1 MGQTSFLPIVQ
12 PDRSIPVNRFVHASM
27 LTVMLLHS
35 ILGCCWHHKHTHLA
49 AECQSD
55 SSSNR
60 TVQGQI
66 QSPHSHGGLR
76 HTCSHHHTP
85 VQSPVDHDS
94 VPHHHHCEQGN
105 CDLLMGKSW
114 EFPQQIELMFA
125 FEVDVY
131 ADVPMVFIN
140 TLASQDYEP
149 VFNTAALRCAV
160 LQVWRI

>member
-1 MGQTSFLPIVQ
+1 
-12 PDRSIPVNRFVHASM
+12 
-27 LTVMLLHS
+27 
-35 ILGCCWHHKHTHLA
+35 
-49 AECQSD
+49 
-55 SSSNR
+55 
-60 TVQGQI
+60 
-66 QSPHSHGGLR
+66 
-76 HTCSHHHTP
+76 
-85 VQSPVDHDS
+85 
-94 VPHHHHCEQGN
+94 
-105 CDLLMGKSW
+105 MGKSW